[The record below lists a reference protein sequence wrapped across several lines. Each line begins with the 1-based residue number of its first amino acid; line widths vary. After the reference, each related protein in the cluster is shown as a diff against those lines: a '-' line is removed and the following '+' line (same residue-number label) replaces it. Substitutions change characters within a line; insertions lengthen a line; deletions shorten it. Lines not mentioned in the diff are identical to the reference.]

1 MATETTIRPHTVA
14 FMDFG
19 TNSVRL
25 LVVRIEPNQACTV
38 LHQLKETVRLGD
50 GEFARHL
57 LQPQAIERTVA
68 AARRF
73 ADVARAAGAE
83 EIVAVGT
90 AATRE
95 AENRA
100 AFLKKLEAEAGIDVH
115 VVSGKEE
122 ARLIYL
128 GVASGIDLGPRQAF
142 FIDIGGGSTE
152 TAVGGQDD
160 ALYLNSL
167 KLGAIRLTNQ
177 FLRGVEGP
185 ISADLYERIRA
196 HVRHEGARTLAD
208 LRAYRIDLAVGSSG
222 TIENLA
228 DVCIRAFKDRP
239 RQPDDV
245 LTYADLRRG
254 IRMLCSLPL
263 EDRRNVPGINPM
275 RADIIIGGAAI
286 VDVLMEELGI
296 QELRVSDRG
305 LRDGLLREYL
315 ARHGH
320 SDVVSGLPLRMSSVL
335 QLGRACRF
343 NEQHARQTAALA
355 LQLFDSGRKAGLH
368 SLGEWERELLEYAAL
383 LHHIGS
389 FLTYTSYQKH
399 SHYLIRNADLLGF
412 DELEVT
418 IVALAVFNHR
428 GSLQRKRDPE
438 LIALSLDAQ
447 RAVLILGTLLRLAE
461 NLDRGQAGNVSS
473 AQLLSGGP
481 GRIVLELSAA
491 RDCQVEVSG
500 LENQRDVFLRIFGR
514 RLDLKV
520 RHAAQLAAREA

>member
-1 MATETTIRPHTVA
+1 MITETTIRPHTVA

-25 LVVRIEPNQACTV
+25 LVVRIEPNLACTV

-73 ADVARAAGAE
+73 ADVARAAGAD

-95 AENRA
+95 ADNRQ
-100 AFLKKLEAEAGIDVH
+100 AFLRKLAAEAGIELRI
-115 VVSGKEE
+115 VSGKEE

-128 GVASGIDLGPRQAF
+128 GVASGVDLGTRQAF

-152 TAVGGQDD
+152 TAVGTQDE
-160 ALYLNSL
+160 AAYLNSL

-185 ISADLYERIRA
+185 VSPDLYERIRT
-196 HVRHEGARTLAD
+196 HVRNEASRTLTD
-208 LRAYRIDLAVGSSG
+208 LRAFDIDLAVGSSG

-228 DVCIRAFKDRP
+228 DVCIRAFKDRS

-263 EDRRNVPGINPM
+263 EDRRSVPGINPI

-286 VDVLMEELGI
+286 LDVLMEELGLR
-296 QELRVSDRG
+296 ELRISDRG
-305 LRDGLLREYL
+305 LRDGLLRDYL

-320 SDVVSGLPLRMSSVL
+320 SDVVSGMPLRSLSVL
-335 QLGRACRF
+335 QLARACRF

-355 LQLFDSGRKAGLH
+355 LQLFDSARKAGLH
-368 SLGEWERELLEYAAL
+368 ALGEWERELLDHAAL

-418 IVALAVFNHR
+418 LMALIVLNHR
-428 GSLQRKRDPE
+428 GSLQRRRNPE
-438 LIALSLDAQ
+438 LVALPVDSQ
-447 RAVLILGTLLRLAE
+447 KAVFVLSALLRLAE

-473 AQLLSGGP
+473 AEFLTSGA
-481 GRIVLELSAA
+481 GRIALELSPA

-500 LENQRDVFLRIFGR
+500 LESQRDVFQRVFGR
-514 RLDLKV
+514 RLEIKV
-520 RHAAQLAAREA
+520 RHAEVIARGA

>member
-1 MATETTIRPHTVA
+1 MATEPTIRPHTIA

-25 LVVRIEPNQACTV
+25 LVVRIEANQACTV

-50 GEFARHL
+50 GEFVRHL
-57 LQPQAIERTVA
+57 LQPQAVERTVA

-95 AENRA
+95 AGNRQ
-100 AFLKKLEAEAGIDVH
+100 AFLRKLEAEAGIELRI
-115 VVSGKEE
+115 VSGKEE
-122 ARLIYL
+122 ARLVYL
-128 GVASGIDLGPRQAF
+128 GVASGIDLGARQAF

-152 TAVGGQDD
+152 TAVGSHDE

-196 HVRHEGARTLAD
+196 HVRNEASRTVAD
-208 LRAYRIDLAVGSSG
+208 LRAFRLDLAVGSSG

-228 DVCIRAFKDRP
+228 DVCVRAFKDRL

-254 IRMLCSLPL
+254 IRTLCSLPL
-263 EDRRNVPGINPM
+263 EERRSVPGINPM

-286 VDVLMEELGI
+286 LDVLMEELGI
-296 QELRVSDRG
+296 QELRISDRG
-305 LRDGLLREYL
+305 LRDGLLRDYL

-320 SDVVSGLPLRMSSVL
+320 TDVVSGLPLRNLSVL

-343 NEQHARQTAALA
+343 NEQHARQTALLA
-355 LQLFDSGRKAGLH
+355 LQLFDSARKEQLH
-368 SLGEWERELLEYAAL
+368 ALGDWERELLEYAAL

-418 IVALAVFNHR
+418 IMALVVLNHR
-428 GSLQRKRDPE
+428 GSLQRRRDPE
-438 LIALSLDAQ
+438 LAALSPDGQ
-447 RAVLILGTLLRLAE
+447 RAVIVLSTLLRLAE
-461 NLDRGQAGNVSS
+461 NLDRGQAGNISS
-473 AQLLSGGP
+473 AHLRINGG
-481 GRIVLELSAA
+481 GRVVLDLTAA

-500 LENQRDVFLRIFGR
+500 LESQRDVFNRVFGR
-514 RLDLKV
+514 RLQLKV
-520 RHAAQLAAREA
+520 RHAEVLAREA

>member
-1 MATETTIRPHTVA
+1 
-14 FMDFG
+14 MDFG

-50 GEFARHL
+50 GEFVRQL
-57 LQPQAIERTVA
+57 LQPQAIERTIA

-95 AENRA
+95 AENRQ
-100 AFLKKLEAEAGIDVH
+100 AFLRKLQAEAGIDLRI
-115 VVSGKEE
+115 VSGKEE

-128 GVASGIDLGPRQAF
+128 GVASGIDLSARQAF

-152 TAVGGQDD
+152 TAVGTHDE

-177 FLRGVEGP
+177 FLRGIDGP
-185 ISADLYERIRA
+185 ISPDLYERIRS
-196 HVRHEGARTLAD
+196 HVRNESSRTISD
-208 LRAYRIDLAVGSSG
+208 LRNYSIDLAVGSSG

-228 DVCIRAFKDRP
+228 DVCIRAFKDRA

-263 EDRRNVPGINPM
+263 EDRRSVPGINPM

-286 VDVLMEELGI
+286 LDVLMEELGI
-296 QELRVSDRG
+296 QELRITDRG
-305 LRDGLLREYL
+305 LRDGLLRDYL

-320 SDVVSGLPLRMSSVL
+320 SDVVSGMPLRNLSVL
-335 QLGRACRF
+335 QLARACRF

-355 LQLFDSGRKAGLH
+355 LQLFDSAARADLH
-368 SLGEWERELLEYAAL
+368 SMGEWERELLEHASL

-418 IVALAVFNHR
+418 IMALIVLNHR

-438 LIALSLDAQ
+438 LAALSPNAQ
-447 RAVLILGTLLRLAE
+447 RDVLVLSTLLRLAE
-461 NLDRGQAGNVSS
+461 NLDRGQTGNVSS
-473 AQLLSGGP
+473 AELLAGGL
-481 GRIVLELSAA
+481 GRVVLELSAV

-500 LENQRDVFLRIFGR
+500 LESQRDVFLRVFGR
-514 RLDLKV
+514 RLELKV
-520 RHAAQLAAREA
+520 RHAEVMARQA

>member
-1 MATETTIRPHTVA
+1 METTIRPHTIA

-57 LQPQAIERTVA
+57 LQPQAVERTVA

-83 EIVAVGT
+83 EIIAVGT

-95 AENRA
+95 AENRQS
-100 AFLKKLEAEAGIDVH
+100 FLRRLVAEAGIDLRI
-115 VVSGKEE
+115 VSGKEE
-122 ARLIYL
+122 ARLVYL
-128 GVASGIDLGPRQAF
+128 GVASGIDLGERTAF

-152 TAVGGQDD
+152 TAIGTRDD

-185 ISADLYERIRA
+185 VSAELYERIRT
-196 HVRHEGARTLAD
+196 HVRNEASRTLSD
-208 LRAYRIDLAVGSSG
+208 LRNHQLDVAIGSSG

-228 DVCIRAFKDRP
+228 DICVRAFKDRP

-245 LTYADLRRG
+245 LTYSDLRRG
-254 IRMLCSLPL
+254 IRMLCSLPV
-263 EDRRNVPGINPM
+263 EDRRSVPGINPM

-286 VDVLMEELGI
+286 LDVLMEELGI
-296 QELRVSDRG
+296 QELRISDRG
-305 LRDGLLREYL
+305 LREGLLRDYL

-320 SDVVSGLPLRMSSVL
+320 SDVVSGLPLRSLSVL

-343 NEQHARQTAALA
+343 NEQHARQTVSLA
-355 LQLFDSGRKAGLH
+355 LQLFDSAREAQLH
-368 SLGEWERELLEYAAL
+368 SLGAWERELLEYAAV

-418 IVALAVFNHR
+418 MMSLIVLNHR
-428 GSLQRKRDPE
+428 GALQRRRDPE
-438 LIALSLDAQ
+438 LTVLAGGGQ
-447 RAVLILGTLLRLAE
+447 RAVLMLSTLLRLAE
-461 NLDRGQAGNVSS
+461 NLDRGQTGNVGS
-473 AQLLSGGP
+473 ARLAASGS
-481 GRIVLELSAA
+481 GRVMLELSAT

-500 LENQRDVFLRIFGR
+500 LENQRDVFYRVFGR
-514 RLDLKV
+514 RLELKCATL
-520 RHAAQLAAREA
+520 R